1 MTDAL
6 TLYKLII
13 LYMLDKVDFPLTN
26 SQLSEFILDKG
37 YTDYFKLQ
45 QAISELQ
52 DAEFIS
58 VKIIRNSSH
67 YMITDAGRD
76 TLTYFGKNISEAI
89 RSEIDSFLADHKYK
103 LRSENETLADYW
115 KEHADL
121 YIARCMIKEKGQPI
135 LDIQLAVPD
144 KDQAVIICDNW
155 RKKNSDIYDYL
166 VKTLFMP

>member
-67 YMITDAGRD
+67 YMITNSGRD
-76 TLTYFGKNISEAI
+76 TLSYFGKNISEAI
-89 RSEIDSFLADHKYK
+89 REEIDGFLSSHKYK

-115 KEHADL
+115 KEHTDL

-144 KDQAVIICDNW
+144 KEQAVMICDNW

-166 VKTLFMP
+166 VRTLFMP

>member
-52 DAEFIS
+52 
-58 VKIIRNSSH
+58 
-67 YMITDAGRD
+67 DAGRD

-155 RKKNSDIYDYL
+155 RKKNSDIYAYL